1 MYVYINEIDQ
11 IINCLYRGNEITK
24 EVYNNAMNLI
34 QIYNKMD
41 AILMDSENSKI
52 CDPHRISLNIS
63 DKMNL
68 KQRDEYKNLSIYYTR
83 KNI

>member
-34 QIYNKMD
+34 
-41 AILMDSENSKI
+41 
-52 CDPHRISLNIS
+52 
-63 DKMNL
+63 
-68 KQRDEYKNLSIYYTR
+68 
-83 KNI
+83 